1 MSRITGEMGTPST
14 FSIVLFF
21 VIVAVVAFLF
31 TKAAARATGRNG
43 AAGPN
48 RRAWIASALV
58 FLGWLVVPAVLA
70 LRGALD
76 RWSPMP
82 APPVVMMGVL
92 TLGTIGLALS
102 PFGARVAERFSL
114 AALVG
119 YQFFRVPVEWLL
131 HRLMHEGFVPI
142 QMTFAGRNFDIVSG
156 ILAALVAMYR
166 LGGGR
171 ARGAVLLWNLIGLA
185 LLLNIGTI
193 AVLSTPAIHAFPNP
207 PANVLP
213 AVFPWVWLPSFLVQ
227 AALFGHL
234 VVFRALARKDDV
246 AA

>member
-1 MSRITGEMGTPST
+1 MSRTTGDMGSPST
-14 FSIVLFF
+14 FSLVLFL

-31 TKAAARATGRNG
+31 TKAAGRATARDGEP
-43 AAGPN
+43 GPN

-58 FLGWLVVPAVLA
+58 FLGWLVVPATLA
-70 LRGALD
+70 LRGVLA
-76 RWSPMP
+76 RWSPPP
-82 APPVVMMGVL
+82 APPVLMMGVL
-92 TLGTIGLALS
+92 TLGTIVLALS

-131 HRLMHEGFVPI
+131 HRLLRDGFVPV
-142 QMTFAGRNFDIVSG
+142 QMTFAGRNYDIVSG
-156 ILAALVAMYR
+156 VLAALVAMYW

-171 ARGAVLLWNLIGLA
+171 SRAAVLVWNLVGLA

-193 AVLSTPAIHAFPNP
+193 AVLSTPMFHVFPNP

-213 AVFPWVWLPSFLVQ
+213 ALFPWVWLPSFLVQ
-227 AALFGHL
+227 AALFGHV
-234 VVFRALARKDDV
+234 VVFRALARKGD
-246 AA
+246 ASA